1 MVVEGEEEIFKR
13 SRLIARSPVK
23 KEVKGGI

>member
-13 SRLIARSPVK
+13 SRLVVRSPVK